1 MANNNDEPIPVIF
14 TEFFF
19 IKYCRNFQITD
30 LLGFG
35 NILGIKEENNFE
47 NYVTNIVVAFSEQN
61 RKKKRALLKLA
72 KDISEANIDFDK
84 NKDKE

>member
-1 MANNNDEPIPVIF
+1 MEKKLIEYF
-14 TEFFF
+14 
-19 IKYCRNFQITD
+19 KNFQLID

-61 RKKKRALLKLA
+61 RKKKKALLKLA

>member
-1 MANNNDEPIPVIF
+1 MEKKLIEYF
-14 TEFFF
+14 
-19 IKYCRNFQITD
+19 KNFQLTD

-35 NILGIKEENNFE
+35 SILGIKEEDNFE